1 MSQNTDPT
9 TDLSLASWVE
19 SANAER
25 CEFPIQN
32 LPYGVFRCAGNDEAF
47 RIGVAIGDMILD
59 MQAALAAGGFAGLD
73 AESRAALGQPQLNDV
88 MALDVSQ
95 RRALRAALSE
105 ALRDGAGEAGALEPC
120 LVPQAEAEYAMPA
133 HVGDFSDFYSSLH
146 HATNVGAQFR
156 PDNPILPNFRYIPV
170 AYDARASAV
179 AVSGAPL
186 VRPSGQLKFDAPEPV
201 FAPCRMLDYEAELG
215 IFVAAPREG
224 ATRISMEEAEDS
236 VFGLC
241 VLNDWTARDIQR
253 WEYQP
258 LGPFL
263 SKSFRTTLSPWVVS
277 LDALQ
282 PFRAPYMRP
291 EGEPELLP
299 HLDRADLRA
308 CGHIDIKLEVSLQ
321 TARMRAAGDAPTV
334 LSTSTLK
341 DAYWTIWQL
350 VVHQTSNGCPIL
362 PGDLLGS
369 GTLSGPTEDSLA
381 CLLEKS
387 RAGKESV
394 TLPNGETRTFL
405 EDGDLVSIRGYC
417 ADGDRYIGLGAAEG
431 LVQPAVEC

>member
-1 MSQNTDPT
+1 MSQKPDQT
-9 TDLSLASWVE
+9 TDLNLASWVE

-25 CEFPIQN
+25 CDFPIQN
-32 LPYGVFRCAGNDEAF
+32 LPYGIFRRAGSGDAF
-47 RIGVAIGDMILD
+47 RVGVAIGEMILD
-59 MQAALAAGGFAGLD
+59 MQAGLAAGAFAGLD
-73 AESRAALGQPQLNDV
+73 AESRAALGQPLLNDV

-105 ALRDGAGEAGALEPC
+105 ALREGASEAAVLEPC

-133 HVGDFSDFYSSLH
+133 HVGDFSDFYSSLY

-156 PDNPILPNFRYIPV
+156 PNNPILPNFRYIPV

-186 VRPSGQLKFDAPEPV
+186 VRPSGQLKFDAAEPV

-215 IFVAAPREG
+215 IFLAAPKEG
-224 ATRISMEEAEDS
+224 VTRVSMEEVEDS

-282 PFRAPYMRP
+282 PFRAPFTRP
-291 EGEPELLP
+291 EGEPALLP
-299 HLDRADLRA
+299 HLNRADLRSR
-308 CGHIDIKLEVSLQ
+308 GQIDVKLEVTLQ
-321 TARMRAAGDAPTV
+321 TAQMRAAGEAPTV

-369 GTLSGPTEDSLA
+369 GTLSGPTENSLA

-387 RAGKESV
+387 RAGKAPF
-394 TLPNGETRTFL
+394 TLPNGEPRTFL
-405 EDGDLVSIRGYC
+405 EDGDLVTIRGYC
-417 ADGDRYIGLGAAEG
+417 ADGERYIGLGSAEG
-431 LVQPAVEC
+431 LVQPAIEA

>member
-1 MSQNTDPT
+1 MSQTTDPT
-9 TDLSLASWVE
+9 TDLKLVSWVE

-25 CEFPIQN
+25 CDFPIQN
-32 LPYGVFRCAGNDEAF
+32 LPYGVFRRAGNGEAF
-47 RIGVAIGDMILD
+47 RIGVAIGEKILD
-59 MQAALAAGGFAGLD
+59 MEAAFAAGAFAGLD
-73 AESRAALGQPQLNDV
+73 TEIRAALGQPQLNDV

-95 RRALRAALSE
+95 RSALRAALSE
-105 ALRDGAGEAGALEPC
+105 ALREGAGEAGALEPC

-179 AVSGAPL
+179 AVSGTPL

-215 IFVAAPREG
+215 IFLSAPREG
-224 ATRISMEEAEDS
+224 ATRISMEDAEDY

-282 PFRAPYMRP
+282 PFRASYMRP
-291 EGEPELLP
+291 DGEPELLP
-299 HLDRADLRA
+299 HLNRADLRA
-308 CGHIDIKLEVSLQ
+308 RGHIDVKLEVSLQ
-321 TARMRAAGDAPTV
+321 TAKMREEGEAPTV

-350 VVHQTSNGCPIL
+350 AVHQTSNGCPIL

-387 RAGKESV
+387 RAGKEPF

-405 EDGDLVSIRGYC
+405 EDGDLVVIRGYC
-417 ADGDRYIGLGAAEG
+417 ADGERYIGLGSAEG
-431 LVQPAVEC
+431 LVQPAVEG